1 MWCPQ
6 CGQEVPG
13 VTLSMSGRMTCA
25 RCGGPLGPSD
35 AQNRR
40 GDGLADAAAHG
51 VDLGAPSGRERH
63 SRYEQW
69 RLDQQVRDV
78 QAKAGRWHRVDQ
90 RPAPPM
96 AASPPHSYSYPRR
109 GRSPKRGRKR
119 ARPPRRSSF
128 IAWAVLS
135 LGLTAFACGAA
146 LLVVSLLEQRQDL
159 WNIGIPV
166 AVGGQVGLLLGLALQ
181 LERIWQNSRDAVRK
195 LDEVDTQLC
204 ELERTT
210 SLMHV
215 THGSA
220 AQAFYAHMAHDASPE
235 LLLADLKG
243 QLDLL
248 AEEVARRR

>member
-25 RCGGPLGPSD
+25 RCGGPVGPND
-35 AQNRR
+35 AQGRR
-40 GDGLADAAAHG
+40 GAGLADAAAHG
-51 VDLGAPSGRERH
+51 VDLGAPTARH
-63 SRYEQW
+63 SHYEDW

-78 QAKAGRWHRVDQ
+78 QAKAGRWHRVD
-90 RPAPPM
+90 RRAAPPM
-96 AASPPHSYSYPRR
+96 AASPPAPHWHAYPRR
-109 GRSPKRGRKR
+109 ARPPKRGRKR
-119 ARPPRRSSF
+119 AGPGRRSSLV
-128 IAWAVLS
+128 AWAVLA
-135 LGLTAFACGAA
+135 LGLTAFACGIA

-159 WNIGIPV
+159 WNLGIPV

-195 LDEVDTQLC
+195 LDEVDTQLT

-210 SLMHV
+210 SMMHV

-220 AQAFYAHMAHDASPE
+220 AQAFYAHMAHDAPPAV
-235 LLLADLKG
+235 LLADLKG